1 MRARQRRREKQ
12 AGVGSVLISHLRS
25 YELSSQVHRRDP
37 SAPALD
43 QALVLEAA
51 VKTSI
56 KLIVAFKK
64 PVV

>member
-1 MRARQRRREKQ
+1 M
-12 AGVGSVLISHLRS
+12 LISHLRS

-43 QALVLEAA
+43 QALVLEAV

>member
-1 MRARQRRREKQ
+1 M
-12 AGVGSVLISHLRS
+12 LISHLHS

-51 VKTSI
+51 MKTTI
-56 KLIVAFKK
+56 KLIAAFKK